1 MGSSPGVVGRR
12 WARGPRGYGARVRH
26 WGGSG
31 DYVEG
36 ERVFAPPAGSFDP
49 DWVAGLVLDRL
60 GTAAAVTRPVLA
72 AAAQADWTRRG
83 EGGDEDARL
92 RALTGDGLPDATA
105 LALVR
110 AAEDFV
116 TAYGVD

>member
-1 MGSSPGVVGRR
+1 MT
-12 WARGPRGYGARVRH
+12 H

-36 ERVFAPPAGSFDP
+36 ERVFAPPLGSLDP

-60 GTAAAVTRPVLA
+60 GPAAAVPRQVLA
-72 AAAQADWTRRG
+72 DAAQADWTRRSAG
-83 EGGDEDARL
+83 RGQDE
-92 RALTGDGLPDATA
+92 RAAALGGDGLPAGTA
-105 LALVR
+105 RAVVR
-110 AAEDFV
+110 AVEDFV

>member
-1 MGSSPGVVGRR
+1 
-12 WARGPRGYGARVRH
+12 VRH

-60 GTAAAVTRPVLA
+60 GAAAAVSRPALA
-72 AAAQADWTRRG
+72 VAAQADWTRRDA
-83 EGGDEDARL
+83 GGDEDARV
-92 RALTGDGLPDATA
+92 RALTADGLPEPTA

-116 TAYGVD
+116 TAYGVE